1 MRASTI
7 DFDYFAEFDRR
18 QRAIELHLVAAFS
31 AGLAVGLIGMLTA
44 GRVPGWVSQIY
55 DPYIYLALVV
65 AVGASA
71 AGFGWALLTTF
82 LAAVSTLV
90 ATMGGA
96 ALRGNFDFTLFGG
109 TPTGLYWTFALLLG
123 LGLLAYATRRD
134 DRWGDLAA
142 GVIGAALMTD
152 VVQRATPGFIAEPY
166 FWPLPA
172 LPVGIMAAAAVL
184 ALRRTGPAR
193 ARALTIAAVAAGVF
207 ALAFTA
213 LPA

>member
-1 MRASTI
+1 
-7 DFDYFAEFDRR
+7 
-18 QRAIELHLVAAFS
+18 
-31 AGLAVGLIGMLTA
+31 AGA
-44 GRVPGWVSQIY
+44 GIRHFHVTGVQTC
-55 DPYIYLALVV
+55 ALPI
-65 AVGASA
+65 S
-71 AGFGWALLTTF
+71 
-82 LAAVSTLV
+82 
-90 ATMGGA
+90 
-96 ALRGNFDFTLFGG
+96 
-109 TPTGLYWTFALLLG
+109 LLLG

-172 LPVGIMAAAAVL
+172 LPVGIMAAVAVL

>member
-1 MRASTI
+1 MWSSHGIRPGRGDRGIGMRASTI

-82 LAAVSTLV
+82 LARSEEHTSELQS
-90 ATMGGA
+90 
-96 ALRGNFDFTLFGG
+96 R
-109 TPTGLYWTFALLLG
+109 
-123 LGLLAYATRRD
+123 
-134 DRWGDLAA
+134 
-142 GVIGAALMTD
+142 
-152 VVQRATPGFIAEPY
+152 
-166 FWPLPA
+166 
-172 LPVGIMAAAAVL
+172 
-184 ALRRTGPAR
+184 
-193 ARALTIAAVAAGVF
+193 
-207 ALAFTA
+207 
-213 LPA
+213 